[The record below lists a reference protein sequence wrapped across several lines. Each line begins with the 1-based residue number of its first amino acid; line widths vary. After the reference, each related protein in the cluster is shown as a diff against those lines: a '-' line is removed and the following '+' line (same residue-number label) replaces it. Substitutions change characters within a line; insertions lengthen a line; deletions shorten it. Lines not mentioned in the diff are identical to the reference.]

1 MWTNE
6 DVSKHAKSNGVRIV
20 KLNLRLNILFVT
32 SNHQTTN
39 FVFPNFSQ
47 SEPMKKKTQ
56 GFLSFG
62 PMESL
67 WEKFVEWGKQDS

>member
-6 DVSKHAKSNGVRIV
+6 DVSKHAKSNGVRIG

-39 FVFPNFSQ
+39 FVFPNFFSLLAVEKE
-47 SEPMKKKTQ
+47 SK
-56 GFLSFG
+56 LLIG
-62 PMESL
+62 PKL
-67 WEKFVEWGKQDS
+67 RKNPVLDQ